1 VTGAGAAA
9 HTKTISSFLPV
20 STVSLEECDRHYRE
34 VHTRFARRFMRE
46 TDDVVSY
53 HINRAT
59 AEYDL
64 VGDWRQRP
72 RAFRF
77 IVLRTVSGPLHM
89 PPERAAVLAED
100 HRNFLR
106 DLRNFPV
113 EEQVVVDELRGQTAL
128 VKYLFEFDRRPDS
141 DPAQARHALEGTLT
155 ALADE
160 AGRALGLR
168 LLLADHVQGE
178 REAAPI
184 DEPGQ
189 RPLPTFLPGTCKQ
202 AFLEFWFDQ
211 QEWAE
216 EWFRRPAVRTALQ
229 DPAWAL
235 ARGYRVDEE
244 CGLDRR

>member
-1 VTGAGAAA
+1 MT
-9 HTKTISSFLPV
+9 TKAISHFLPV
-20 STVSLEECDRHYRE
+20 STVPVEECDRHYRE
-34 VHTRFARRFMRE
+34 VHTRFARHFMRDM
-46 TDDVVSY
+46 DDVASY
-53 HINRAT
+53 HINRAA

-77 IVLRTVSGPLHM
+77 IVIRTRSGALRM
-89 PPERAAVLAED
+89 PPELAPVLAED

-106 DLRNFPV
+106 ELRNFPV
-113 EEQVVVDELRGQTAL
+113 EEQTVVDELRGQTAL
-128 VKYLFEFDRRPDS
+128 VKYLFEFDRRPGT
-141 DPAQARHALEGTLT
+141 DPAEARRTLDGTVS
-155 ALADE
+155 ALADQ
-160 AGRALGLR
+160 AGHALGLR

-189 RPLPTFLPGTCKQ
+189 RALPTLLPATQKQ

-216 EWFRRPAVRTALQ
+216 EWFRRPAVRTVLQ

-244 CGLDRR
+244 CGIDRR

>member
-1 VTGAGAAA
+1 VQ
-9 HTKTISSFLPV
+9 TKTISHFLPV
-20 STVSLEECDRHYRE
+20 STLPIEECDRHYRE
-34 VHTRFARRFMRE
+34 VHTRFARRFMRDM
-46 TDDVVSY
+46 DDVVSY
-53 HINRAT
+53 HVNRAT
-59 AEYDL
+59 AEFDL

-77 IVLRTVSGPLHM
+77 IVIRTRSGPLRM
-89 PPERAAVLAED
+89 APELAAVLAED
-100 HRNFLR
+100 HRGFLR
-106 DLRNFPV
+106 ELRNFPV

-128 VKYLFEFDRRPDS
+128 VKYLFEFDRPPGTH
-141 DPAQARHALEGTLT
+141 PAEARRMIDGTVA
-155 ALADE
+155 ALAAE
-160 AGRALGLR
+160 AGEALGLR
-168 LLLADHVQGE
+168 LLLANHVLGE

-189 RPLPTFLPGTCKQ
+189 RALPTLLPETCKQ

-216 EWFRRPAVRTALQ
+216 EWFRRPEVSTALR